1 MGEEMIELKKYE
13 SAMDNAAQF
22 AMMYH
27 DAFSVL
33 QKHGLIDEYIEI
45 RKDRFAS
52 NVNNTI

>member
-1 MGEEMIELKKYE
+1 MEEKTISLYAYE

-33 QKHGLIDEYIEI
+33 QKHNLIDEYIEI
-45 RKDRFAS
+45 RKERFKDVSS
-52 NVNNTI
+52 N